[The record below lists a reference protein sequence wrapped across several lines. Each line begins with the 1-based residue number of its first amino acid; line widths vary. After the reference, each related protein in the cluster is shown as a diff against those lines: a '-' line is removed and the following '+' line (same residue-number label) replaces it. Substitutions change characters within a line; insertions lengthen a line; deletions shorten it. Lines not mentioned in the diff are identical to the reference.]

1 MAEYLKLKPA
11 NCKNCY
17 KCIRNCPVKSIRFS
31 NNQAYIISEACILCG
46 RCFVVCPQNAK
57 EIRSDTDRVQRW
69 IAAGETVVASLA
81 PSFAAAYP
89 GANMQSMKNALIRLG
104 FADAEET
111 ALGAAMVKQAYD
123 DMVKTGAYPV
133 LISSCCP
140 TVNLLI
146 QKHYT
151 KALPCLAPVVT
162 PMQAH
167 CMDLK
172 RRFPQARTVFV
183 GPCISKKSEADDIED
198 VVDCALTFEELS
210 LWMAETG
217 TALTPAEETVDT
229 GRTRIFPTAGGIL
242 KSMRAD
248 AEGVAYIT
256 VDGIENC
263 IQAIEDVISGD
274 IGRCFIEMSACAG
287 SCTGGPVIDKH
298 HHTPIKDYM
307 RIAAY
312 ANEKDFDVHT
322 EGLELACARETK
334 VQKQVTLS
342 ETLIADVLRQMGKT
356 RPEDELNCGSCGY
369 NTCREKAK
377 AVLEGK
383 ATLEMCLPYLKEKA
397 ESFSDNI
404 ISHTPTAIIV
414 LNEQLEV
421 QQLNAAACGLMH
433 IDDVRAMLGQPVVRI
448 LDPRPFKDVLEQ
460 RTNRVNERVYLVE
473 YQKYVEQSLIYD
485 HSYRIII
492 CLMRD
497 ITEEVRHEKT
507 REAMSQTTID
517 ITDRMIEKQMRAV
530 QEIASLLGETTA
542 ETKIALNKLKET
554 LTDV

>member
-1 MAEYLKLKPA
+1 MVEYLSLKPA

-31 NNQAYIISEACILCG
+31 DDQAYIISEACILCG

-57 EIRSDTDRVQRW
+57 EIRSDVESVQHW
-69 IAAGETVVASLA
+69 IAANETVVASLA
-81 PSFAAAYP
+81 PSFVAAYP
-89 GANMQSMKNALIRLG
+89 GANMQSMKNALMRLG
-104 FADAEET
+104 FSNAEET
-111 ALGAAMVKQAYD
+111 ALGATMVKQAYD
-123 DMVKTGAYPV
+123 DLVKTDMYPV

-146 QKHYT
+146 QKHYP
-151 KALPCLAPVVT
+151 KALPYLAPVVT

-172 RRFPQARTVFV
+172 QRFPKAKTVFI
-183 GPCISKKSEADDIED
+183 GPCISKKSEADELES

-210 LWMAETG
+210 QWMTETG
-217 TALTPAEETVDT
+217 TVLTPAEETADG

-242 KSMRAD
+242 KSMKAD
-248 AEGVAYIT
+248 TEGVAYMA

-263 IQAIEDVISGD
+263 ILAIDDVISGD
-274 IGRCFIEMSACAG
+274 IGRCFIEMSACTG
-287 SCTGGPVIDKH
+287 SCIGGPVINKH
-298 HHTPIKDYM
+298 HHAPVKDYM
-307 RIAAY
+307 RVADY
-312 ANEKDFDVHT
+312 AKEKDFDAHP
-322 EGLELACARETK
+322 EGVDLICTREPK
-334 VQKQVTLS
+334 AQKQVILS
-342 ETLIADVLRQMGKT
+342 ETLIADVLRQIGKT

-369 NTCREKAK
+369 NTCRDKAK

-404 ISHTPTAIIV
+404 ISHTPNAIIV

-421 QQLNAAACGLMH
+421 QQMNAAACALMH
-433 IDDVRAMLGQPVVRI
+433 VDDVRAMLGQPVVRV
-448 LDPRPFKDVLEQ
+448 LDPKPFNDVLAQ

-485 HSYRIII
+485 HSYRIIM
-492 CLMRD
+492 CLMR
-497 ITEEVRHEKT
+497 EVTKEVQHEQA
-507 REAMSQTTID
+507 RETMSQATIE